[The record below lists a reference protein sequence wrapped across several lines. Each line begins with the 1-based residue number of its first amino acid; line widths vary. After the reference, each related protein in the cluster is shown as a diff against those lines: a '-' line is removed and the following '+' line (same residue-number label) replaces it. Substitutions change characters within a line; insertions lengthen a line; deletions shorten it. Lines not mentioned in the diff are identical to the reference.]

1 MSVEIRH
8 VRLAH
13 EDPLLANEEY
23 SVFCRDGKVV
33 DVRPSGKR
41 PDINPEPEGEGYI
54 DGLGGMLIPSYV
66 QASCIPTSD

>member
-23 SVFCRDGKVV
+23 SVFCKHGKVV
-33 DVRPSGKR
+33 DVRLSGKH
-41 PDINPEPEGEGYI
+41 PDISTEPEDGTQYI
-54 DGLGGMLIPSYV
+54 DGLGGMSLPSYV
-66 QASCIPTSD
+66 QASYVFV